1 MSRRHLIVAG
11 LAAATAAVAVPTI
24 AQAEP
29 PNEPSDH
36 ASCAGTLSVFNQAHP
51 EFFGS
56 RSDIAHEF
64 IEEAT
69 AEGIPPGEIYTFFAE
84 AHGGVEHCTSI

>member
-1 MSRRHLIVAG
+1 MSRRHLLVAG

-36 ASCAGTLSVFNQAHP
+36 ASCTGTLSVFNQAHP
-51 EFFGS
+51 EVFGT
-56 RSDIAHEF
+56 RSDVAHGF
-64 IEEAT
+64 IEQAA
-69 AEGIPPGEIYTFFAE
+69 AEGIPPGEIYTSFAQ
-84 AHGGVEHCTSI
+84 AHGTVEQCAQ